1 MLGMVRGIRAFC
13 GAARAAILRPPVPPF
28 PGAFRQLLFHQVF
41 STNHKCVYRFT
52 FETTVS
58 STHIRTLSSLIMSLM
73 LAAIQ
78 CSIVDFNGVLAY
90 NFDHPVGAKQ
100 DPTFVHKKCFN
111 TFGEPSGLALTTSQR
126 ISMVEGYSFD
136 GRATLSLTALALP
149 VDDNIPASCATAGT
163 LKPEF
168 DLYYN
173 LESCGLATVTE
184 RLKVCAAICTH
195 VHSCVAGELSPSGA
209 DLTRCALHGGDGF
222 ESVGQ
227 LPGACRERPCRTRLT
242 ASCALLHTIRRR
254 THTHTLLRKR
264 PCCAVQRSFRTRRTP
279 AARRAT

>member
-1 MLGMVRGIRAFC
+1 
-13 GAARAAILRPPVPPF
+13 
-28 PGAFRQLLFHQVF
+28 
-41 STNHKCVYRFT
+41 
-52 FETTVS
+52 
-58 STHIRTLSSLIMSLM
+58 MSLM

>member
-1 MLGMVRGIRAFC
+1 
-13 GAARAAILRPPVPPF
+13 
-28 PGAFRQLLFHQVF
+28 
-41 STNHKCVYRFT
+41 
-52 FETTVS
+52 
-58 STHIRTLSSLIMSLM
+58 MSLM
-73 LAAIQ
+73 LAALQ

-111 TFGEPSGLALTTSQR
+111 TFGEPSGLVLTTSQR

-195 VHSCVAGELSPSGA
+195 VHSCVAGELSPSGGTT

-227 LPGACRERPCRTRLT
+227 LPGACRELPCFEPAL
-242 ASCALLHTIRRR
+242 AYGSIACALCAAHTAIRHCAR
-254 THTHTLLRKR
+254 THAIAQHHTPHASHACR
-264 PCCAVQRSFRTRRTP
+264 CCGAWWYRLVVVGG
-279 AARRAT
+279 AGVVVLVCW